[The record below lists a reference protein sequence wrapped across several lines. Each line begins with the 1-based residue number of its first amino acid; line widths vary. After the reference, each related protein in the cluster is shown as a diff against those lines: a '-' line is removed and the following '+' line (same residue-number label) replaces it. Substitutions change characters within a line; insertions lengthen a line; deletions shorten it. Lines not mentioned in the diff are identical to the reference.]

1 VKQIYSTAPTWS
13 VTAVARPVYR
23 ERVTDLLG
31 RLATVPGLYRGRGD
45 GLESGPFVAR
55 IVLTSV
61 LRGRGVTIDY
71 EAFSDSKGLQHVEHT
86 LLTSGEGGRL
96 ELHVACLELPGVVRF
111 VESRPGLF
119 NSYNG
124 PLPAR
129 ILVSAPRDGA
139 LSYGWWWSR
148 DDSEP
153 REQSRAEV
161 RRTG

>member
-1 VKQIYSTAPTWS
+1 MCRPGRCVPD
-13 VTAVARPVYR
+13 VAGPVYR
-23 ERVTDLLG
+23 KHVTDLLR
-31 RLATVPGLYRGRGD
+31 RLAGVPGLYRGRGD

-61 LRGRGVTIDY
+61 LRGRAVTIDY
-71 EAFSDSKGLQHVEHT
+71 EAVSDSKGLQHVEHT
-86 LLTSGEGGRL
+86 VLTTGEGGRL

-111 VESRPGLF
+111 VESRPGQF
-119 NSYNG
+119 SAYDG

-129 ILVSAPRDGA
+129 IIVTAPRDGA

-148 DDSEP
+148 DEAEP